1 MNGTIPSSIKSKPMG
16 TVHSKSALRERP
28 DNGSSASKGTGPSS
42 NARHDNPRTL
52 AKLVSH
58 AR

>member
-1 MNGTIPSSIKSKPMG
+1 MLDTIPNRIKSKIID
-16 TVHSKSALRERP
+16 TVYSKSALRERP
-28 DNGSSASKGTGPSS
+28 DNGSSASKGNGPSS
-42 NARHDNPRTL
+42 NARHDNPRTH